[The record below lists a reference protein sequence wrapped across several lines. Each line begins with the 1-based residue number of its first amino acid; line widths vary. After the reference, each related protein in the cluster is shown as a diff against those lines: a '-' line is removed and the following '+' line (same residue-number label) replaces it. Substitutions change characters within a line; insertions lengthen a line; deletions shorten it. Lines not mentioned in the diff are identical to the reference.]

1 MITKINLKKYK
12 IFKKFGILP
21 GITKTLKKKIIN
33 KVSKKINKNDYI
45 VKLQEKQN
53 LKINYGISEKK
64 LSKYFTTFKKSN
76 NINKLR
82 PLQLIESRLDCILYR
97 ANFTLNIRQAKQIIN
112 HKQIL
117 INNKNINISSYICKS
132 GDLITI
138 NAPKLIKK
146 LIKKLYLKAKNIL
159 NFRKIK
165 YNIRTSIML
174 YKIPSHIFHKK
185 YQEGIYFIFLK
196 NLIKINTFLLPVDET
211 KILEHYN

>member
-1 MITKINLKKYK
+1 M
-12 IFKKFGILP
+12 
-21 GITKTLKKKIIN
+21 
-33 KVSKKINKNDYI
+33 
-45 VKLQEKQN
+45 
-53 LKINYGISEKK
+53 
-64 LSKYFTTFKKSN
+64 
-76 NINKLR
+76 
-82 PLQLIESRLDCILYR
+82 
-97 ANFTLNIRQAKQIIN
+97 
-112 HKQIL
+112 